1 MEKVAFVFPGQGVQ
15 FVGMGKSLVEHKVFR
30 DVFARAGG
38 ILNMDILSLC
48 LKGPQVELDRTVNTQ
63 LAVLTY
69 EVALLE
75 TMRALSPLTPAVLAG
90 HSLGE
95 YSALYASGALGLEDV
110 LKLVRARARR
120 HENGIPPG
128 RAAMAAIVGITADQ
142 VADLCRENSTE
153 EEPVDLANLNTP
165 IQVVISG
172 HIRAVERVMD
182 KSKEGGAKMAVLLQ
196 IKRALS
202 LSAAEAG
209 VGAIQEGYG
218 KYNVQALP
226 VPVIPN
232 CDPSL
237 FYTED
242 NAKDLLRKT
251 DILPRTLAGNRR
263 KDDFSGN
270 QDRPRDRPK
279 TRPFRTDQEHQQGYT
294 SFLRRRRGDAP
305 KSGLGHD
312 GLNP

>member
-48 LKGPQVELDRTVNTQ
+48 LKGPQAELDRTVNTQ

-128 RAAMAAIVGITADQ
+128 RAAMAAIVGIPADQ

-165 IQVVISG
+165 IQVVVSG

-196 IKRALS
+196 INAPCHCRLLKPASELYRKDM
-202 LSAAEAG
+202 ENTTF
-209 VGAIQEGYG
+209 
-218 KYNVQALP
+218 KP
-226 VPVIPN
+226 FRVPVIPN

-242 NAKDLLRKT
+242 NAKDLLRRQIFSPVRWQETVERMTSLGIKT
-251 DILPRTLAGNRR
+251 VLEIGPKRVLSGLIKNINKDIRLFYA
-263 KDDFSGN
+263 
-270 QDRPRDRPK
+270 
-279 TRPFRTDQEHQQGYT
+279 
-294 SFLRRRRGDAP
+294 GDAETLL
-305 KSGLGHD
+305 KAASAMTV
-312 GLNP
+312 